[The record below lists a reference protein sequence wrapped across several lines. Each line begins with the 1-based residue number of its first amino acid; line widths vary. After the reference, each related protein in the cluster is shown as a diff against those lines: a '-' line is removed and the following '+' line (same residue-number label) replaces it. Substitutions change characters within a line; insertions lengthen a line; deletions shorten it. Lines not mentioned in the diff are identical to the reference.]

1 MTPDPTIEEVNK
13 AIDEI
18 LLKPDTKPEIK
29 KRKPQPFRYLTN
41 PEEIKSVLEEFDE
54 SQVTVM
60 KEPTAP
66 KIVEDTMAIVGLG
79 DVDAIESVIRKHEAS
94 RKFK

>member
-18 LLKPDTKPEIK
+18 LSKPDTKDEIK

-41 PEEIKSVLEEFDE
+41 PEEIKIVLDDLNDTHF
-54 SQVTVM
+54 TVM
-60 KEPTAP
+60 KAPTAP
-66 KIVEDTMAIVGLG
+66 KIVEENLAVVGLG
-79 DVDAIESVIRKHEAS
+79 DVEKIESIIKKHEAS
-94 RKFK
+94 KKFK

>member
-1 MTPDPTIEEVNK
+1 MT
-13 AIDEI
+13 
-18 LLKPDTKPEIK
+18 L
-29 KRKPQPFRYLTN
+29 
-41 PEEIKSVLEEFDE
+41 S
-54 SQVTVM
+54 
-60 KEPTAP
+60 TAP